1 MVKGLGISVQDK
13 LYNSFMGKLQTA
25 LQYIYF
31 VPFQH
36 IKSILI
42 KITGIEVNNRWKCD
56 PWVLWIQWQS
66 LPATP
71 ILAMSSVFNPP
82 YWKPTERNKTSQ

>member
-31 VPFQH
+31 VPSQH
-36 IKSILI
+36 IKSILV
-42 KITGIEVNNRWKCD
+42 KITGIEINNR
-56 PWVLWIQWQS
+56 
-66 LPATP
+66 
-71 ILAMSSVFNPP
+71 
-82 YWKPTERNKTSQ
+82 

>member
-1 MVKGLGISVQDK
+1 MVKGLGISVQDR

-25 LQYIYF
+25 LQYIYL

-56 PWVLWIQWQS
+56 
-66 LPATP
+66 TP